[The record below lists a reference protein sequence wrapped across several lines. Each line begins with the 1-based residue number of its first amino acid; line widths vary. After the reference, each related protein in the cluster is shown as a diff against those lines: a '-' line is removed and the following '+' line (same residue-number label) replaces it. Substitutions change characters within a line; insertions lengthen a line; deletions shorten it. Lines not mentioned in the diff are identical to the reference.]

1 MTFLYC
7 RWTECREGL
16 GGRYPHEG
24 RIHPVKERRD
34 PATRDATRRDS
45 RRVDALCFIV
55 LALSMSCAALNA
67 QRNDSV
73 ERFSV
78 ETYASRPE

>member
-1 MTFLYC
+1 
-7 RWTECREGL
+7 
-16 GGRYPHEG
+16 
-24 RIHPVKERRD
+24 
-34 PATRDATRRDS
+34 
-45 RRVDALCFIV
+45 VDALCFIV
-55 LALSMSCAALNA
+55 LALSMSCAALKA